1 MIEHLPTHHRNRF
14 LAAMV
19 AYIITLFAS
28 VSYLSGMEIGT
39 LERFIA
45 ITPMVPIVFATISL
59 LRAVR
64 DMDELQRRV
73 NQEATA
79 TSAIIVGLIS
89 FTYGFLEGV
98 GFPKLEVIWIM
109 PALIL
114 FWAIAKQIIYRRYS

>member
-1 MIEHLPTHHRNRF
+1 MDEKFPTHHRNRF
-14 LAAMV
+14 LIAMV
-19 AYIITLFAS
+19 AYCLTLMAS

-59 LRAVR
+59 IKAVH
-64 DMDELQRRV
+64 DMDELHRRV

-79 TSAIIVGLIS
+79 TAAIVVGLLT

-98 GFPKLEVIWIM
+98 GFPKLEVIWVM
-109 PALIL
+109 PALI
-114 FWAIAKQIIYRRYS
+114 FIWGIAKTIIYRRYS